1 MDIIEAARQ
10 LGAAIQ
16 ADERF
21 KKLVETRR
29 VNDADT
35 ELQELIGQFNVARM
49 SIDNELSK
57 EEGERDEEK
66 IKEFNV
72 TLRQI
77 YGKIMCNDSM
87 MAFNAAK
94 NEFEAVMNK
103 VNGIIELCTQG
114 EDPAT
119 CQPAEGC
126 SGSCATCGG
135 CH

>member
-29 VNDADT
+29 VNDADE
-35 ELQELIGQFNVARM
+35 ELQDLIGQFNVARM
-49 SIDNELSK
+49 SIDTELSK

-72 TLRQI
+72 NLRQI

-87 MAFNAAK
+87 MAFNEAK
-94 NEFEAVMNK
+94 KEFEAVMNK
-103 VNGIIELCTQG
+103 VNGIIDLCTQG

-119 CQPAEGC
+119 CEPAEGC
-126 SGSCATCGG
+126 SGSCATCSG

>member
-87 MAFNAAK
+87 MA
-94 NEFEAVMNK
+94 
-103 VNGIIELCTQG
+103 
-114 EDPAT
+114 
-119 CQPAEGC
+119 
-126 SGSCATCGG
+126 
-135 CH
+135 

>member
-126 SGSCATCGG
+126 AGSCATCGG

>member
-1 MDIIEAARQ
+1 MDIIEAASQ
-10 LGAAIQ
+10 LGEAIQ

-126 SGSCATCGG
+126 TGSCATCGG

>member
-94 NEFEAVMNK
+94 IEFEAVMNK

>member
-10 LGAAIQ
+10 MGTAIQ

-21 KKLVETRR
+21 LKLVEARR
-29 VNDADT
+29 KNDADA

-49 SIDNELSK
+49 TVDNELSK
-57 EEGERDEEK
+57 DEEQRNEEK

-72 TLRQI
+72 TMRQL

-87 MAFNAAK
+87 IAFNEAK
-94 NEFEAVMNK
+94 KDFEAVMNRA
-103 VNGIIELCTQG
+103 NAIIELCTQG

-119 CQPAEGC
+119 CEPAEGC
-126 SGSCATCGG
+126 TGSCATCGG

>member
-16 ADERF
+16 ADERY
-21 KKLVETRR
+21 KELISKSKS
-29 VNDADT
+29 NDEDKQ
-35 ELQELIGQFNVARM
+35 LQELIGEFNIARM
-49 SIDNELSK
+49 TIDNELSK
-57 EEGERDEEK
+57 EEGERNEEK

-72 TLRQI
+72 TMRQL
-77 YGKIMCNDSM
+77 YGKIMCTDSM
-87 MAFNAAK
+87 MAYSEAK
-94 NEFEAVMNK
+94 KDFDAVMNK
-103 VNGIIELCTQG
+103 VNAIIEMSIQG

-119 CQPAEGC
+119 CEPAEGC

>member
-10 LGAAIQ
+10 MGTAIQ

-21 KKLVETRR
+21 LKLVEARR
-29 VNDADT
+29 KNDADA

-49 SIDNELSK
+49 TVDNELSK
-57 EEGERDEEK
+57 DEEQRNEEK

-72 TLRQI
+72 TMRQL

-87 MAFNAAK
+87 MAFNEAK
-94 NEFEAVMNK
+94 KDFEAVMNRA
-103 VNGIIELCTQG
+103 NAIIELCTQG

-119 CQPAEGC
+119 CEPAEGC
-126 SGSCATCGG
+126 TGSCATCGG